1 MLHGGEISYRQAHRL
16 REQII
21 NEQEG
26 SEIDSFALIPDLLNR
41 IEALSLKQTTD
52 HAAEAVL
59 SNTGE
64 FEALAIAPGPCRS
77 ASTAL
82 RPYTGLDGTH
92 TKSRFRMMLL
102 IATGIDANGQI
113 LLLAWALVPTE
124 NKEWWTWFC
133 TFYMNTSPY
142 YGQKI
147 TFL

>member
-1 MLHGGEISYRQAHRL
+1 LLHGGEISYRQAHRL

-133 TFYMNTSPY
+133 TFLHEYFP
-142 YGQKI
+142 
-147 TFL
+147 LLR